1 MRASLATDTIL
12 IQEEEPDQYQD
23 AMTSDNATE
32 WKAATQREYDSL
44 MKNHTWDLV
53 SLPTNRSLIR
63 ARWTFKIKPA
73 FKASEKI
80 YKARFVAK
88 GYSQCPGIDYKESE
102 IYSPVLK
109 HDSFRVMC
117 SIAAVHDLELFQ
129 LDVKTAFLYGDL
141 DEELYVEQ
149 PGGFVRPGKGHLVC
163 RLRRPLYGL
172 VQSARK

>member
-1 MRASLATDTIL
+1 MRASLAADTVL

-63 ARWTFKIKPA
+63 AQWTFKIKPA

-88 GYSQCPGIDYKESE
+88 GYS
-102 IYSPVLK
+102 
-109 HDSFRVMC
+109 
-117 SIAAVHDLELFQ
+117 
-129 LDVKTAFLYGDL
+129 
-141 DEELYVEQ
+141 
-149 PGGFVRPGKGHLVC
+149 
-163 RLRRPLYGL
+163 
-172 VQSARK
+172 